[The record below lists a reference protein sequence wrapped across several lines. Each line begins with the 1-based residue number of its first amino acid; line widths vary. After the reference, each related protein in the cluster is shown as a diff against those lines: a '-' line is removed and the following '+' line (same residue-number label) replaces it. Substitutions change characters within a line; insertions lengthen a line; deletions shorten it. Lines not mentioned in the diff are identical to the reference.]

1 MEEAEAYYN
10 LIKEHNYTQE
20 QLSEIIGKKQ
30 STIANKIR
38 LLRLTSGVRKIL
50 IENNLTERHA
60 RALLKL
66 PAEELQKKVLS
77 VIIKKGLNVKKS
89 EELIEKELNKL
100 IEKSSSKEERKK
112 IKGIFSPKVY
122 INTIRQV
129 FDKYGLNAQYSSQDS
144 EGSIQIM
151 ITIPKNK

>member
-1 MEEAEAYYN
+1 MY
-10 LIKEHNYTQE
+10 NYTQE

-66 PAEELQKKVLS
+66 PAEELQKKVLN

-112 IKGIFSPKVY
+112 IKGIF
-122 INTIRQV
+122 
-129 FDKYGLNAQYSSQDS
+129 LNQW
-144 EGSIQIM
+144 
-151 ITIPKNK
+151 